1 MLLFSSIDIVDNKSN
16 RHILNI
22 QILTR
27 QLDIVNGKK
36 VKKRKK
42 KRKKKKVTSFHRNGD
57 IYNNICTALGFSS
70 SAAFRSDPLASW
82 KI

>member
-1 MLLFSSIDIVDNKSN
+1 MFGIKFVMLLFSSIDIVDNKSK

-27 QLDIVNGKK
+27 QLDIVNGNNN
-36 VKKRKK
+36 KKR
-42 KRKKKKVTSFHRNGD
+42 VTSFHRNGD
-57 IYNNICTALGFSS
+57 IYNNICTAQDFSS
-70 SAAFRSDPLASW
+70 FSAFRSDPLASW

>member
-1 MLLFSSIDIVDNKSN
+1 MLLFSSIDIVDNKSK

-36 VKKRKK
+36 G
-42 KRKKKKVTSFHRNGD
+42 KKVTQFHRNGD